1 MRRASA
7 RVSHMSKITTTIYI
21 ERDEVEL
28 EVVVTGDY
36 SAGCAGVMT
45 LRNGDPG
52 YPEEPEEINDITAH
66 SAVNSE
72 EIELTEKEAET
83 AERELFK
90 VRAYREEPEY

>member
-1 MRRASA
+1 
-7 RVSHMSKITTTIYI
+7 MSKITTTIYI

-45 LRNGDPG
+45 LRTGDAG
-52 YPEEPEEINDITAH
+52 YPEEPEEINDITAET
-66 SAVNSE
+66 ANGE
-72 EIELTEKEAET
+72 EIDLTEKEAES

-90 VRAYREEPEY
+90 AVRAYREEPED

>member
-1 MRRASA
+1 
-7 RVSHMSKITTTIYI
+7 MSKITTTIYI

-45 LRNGDPG
+45 LRNGDAG
-52 YPEEPEEINDITAH
+52 YPEEPEEINDITAET
-66 SAVNSE
+66 ANGE
-72 EIELTEKEAET
+72 EIDLTEKEAES

-90 VRAYREEPEY
+90 AVRAYREEPED

>member
-1 MRRASA
+1 
-7 RVSHMSKITTTIYI
+7 MSKITTTIYI

-45 LRNGDPG
+45 LRNGDAG
-52 YPEEPEEINDITAH
+52 YPEEPEEINDITAET
-66 SAVNSE
+66 ANGE
-72 EIELTEKEAET
+72 EIDPTEKEAET

-90 VRAYREEPEY
+90 AVRAYREEPED

>member
-1 MRRASA
+1 
-7 RVSHMSKITTTIYI
+7 MSKITTTIYI

-45 LRNGDPG
+45 LRNGDAG
-52 YPEEPEEINDITAH
+52 YPEEPEEINDITAET
-66 SAVNSE
+66 ANGE
-72 EIELTEKEAET
+72 EIDLTEKEAET

-90 VRAYREEPEY
+90 AVRAYREEPED

>member
-1 MRRASA
+1 
-7 RVSHMSKITTTIYI
+7 MSKITTTIYI

-45 LRNGDPG
+45 LRNGDAG
-52 YPEEPEEINDITAH
+52 YPEEPEEINDITAET
-66 SAVNSE
+66 ANGE
-72 EIELTEKEAET
+72 EIELTEQEAEA

-90 VRAYREEPEY
+90 AVRAYREEPED